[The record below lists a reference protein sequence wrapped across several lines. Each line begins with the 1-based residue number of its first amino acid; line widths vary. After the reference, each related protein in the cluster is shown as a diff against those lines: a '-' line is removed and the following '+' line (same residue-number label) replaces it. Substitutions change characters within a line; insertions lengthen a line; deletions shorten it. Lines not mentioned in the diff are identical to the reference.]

1 MKKKLKT
8 TKLELNRETVKLLTS
23 AERSLVLGGAD
34 GWTNQ
39 SGCGEGW
46 TNNTDC

>member
-1 MKKKLKT
+1 MKKKRT
-8 TKLELNRETVKLLTS
+8 TKRLELNRETVKLLTS
-23 AERSLVLGGAD
+23 EERSLVLAGAD